1 MMVSFRAYLIVF
13 DSRKGWFSYDFIH
26 VHLLYITDTD
36 VAPHNT
42 FLCPPQ
48 PLLRLSHIT
57 CLGGYPMQNLTLYA
71 EKVNLNLPFLQ
82 TSQELDPATL
92 HNQALMN
99 MEANPT
105 QVQSDSKAVFTLG
118 ARALV
123 PGHQHKM
130 VLCSDTGY
138 LICCCPVQCPS
149 TRSRPCTQ
157 AWAPSP
163 NSGVGT
169 SKKVCSH

>member
-1 MMVSFRAYLIVF
+1 
-13 DSRKGWFSYDFIH
+13 
-26 VHLLYITDTD
+26 
-36 VAPHNT
+36 
-42 FLCPPQ
+42 
-48 PLLRLSHIT
+48 
-57 CLGGYPMQNLTLYA
+57 MQNLTLYA

-105 QVQSDSKAVFTLG
+105 QVQSDSKALFTLG
-118 ARALV
+118 R
-123 PGHQHKM
+123 HKM

-138 LICCCPVQCPS
+138 PICCCPVQCP
-149 TRSRPCTQ
+149 
-157 AWAPSP
+157 

-169 SKKVCSH
+169 